1 MWEYIVL
8 GIFII
13 ALQLALVMW
22 GGWLTNFTM
31 GCLSIVA
38 VVYYYNLIPLGLPL
52 DYFLPLV
59 MVVFTIM
66 LWISALS
73 RSEVIA

>member
-13 ALQLALVMW
+13 ALQLALIMW
-22 GGWLTNFTM
+22 GGWLSNFAM

-52 DYFLPLV
+52 EYFLPLV

-73 RSEVIA
+73 RSEVIV